1 MGTVGKALELLTV
14 FNRTRSQVGL
24 SDLARLSGL
33 NKATCF
39 RLMAELQA
47 QGFVEQTGV
56 AREYRLGPAVLG
68 LAALREATV
77 PTRDAALPEV
87 QRLADATGETAHIS
101 HRVGD
106 RLQTLAFAYG
116 GIHGT
121 KVMMED
127 ADWLPWH
134 ATSSGLAVL
143 AFLPEVDREAIL
155 KQPLL
160 RLTARTETDPD
171 AIRWLIGQV
180 RARGAAESTGTF
192 EADVQSYALPLFG
205 PDGGCRG
212 AIAVAAPAARMTAS
226 LRARI
231 IVEINDAARVVTGL
245 WGGAIPADVDALWQ
259 KAA

>member
-1 MGTVGKALELLTV
+1 MGTVGKALELLTI
-14 FNRTRSQVGL
+14 FSRTRPQIGL
-24 SDLARLSGL
+24 SDLARSAGL

-47 QGFVEQTGV
+47 QGFVEQVGA

-77 PTRDAALPEV
+77 PTRESALPAL
-87 QRLADATGETAHIS
+87 QRLADTTGETAHIS

-143 AFLPEVDREAIL
+143 AFLPLADQDAIL
-155 KQPLL
+155 SQPLL
-160 RLTARTETDPD
+160 RLTARTETDPG
-171 AIRWLIGQV
+171 AVRRLMAQV

-212 AIAVAAPAARMTAS
+212 AIAVAAPAARMTS
-226 LRARI
+226 QLRGRI
-231 IVEINDAARVVTGL
+231 IRDINDAARVVTEV
-245 WGGAIPADVDALWQ
+245 WGGVIPSEIDALWQ